1 MIEDNEEAE
10 YGYRSY
16 GETEKEGQTDK
27 VRWVYFRC
35 WDAGV
40 RLSRRS
46 TSLATFASPTIRVS
60 ISHMRAANYIR
71 SNLIPSIPQLPLF
84 SFLSFESIA
93 WIQRATIWFRELR
106 NNLSIVITNDFS
118 PKERNFDFYVSIST
132 SMSNLD
138 TYIPK
143 SFSCSKC
150 KWISLET
157 LTSSRQSHLADCHTS
172 HAARINEHRQS
183 VPNENEFHF

>member
-71 SNLIPSIPQLPLF
+71 SNLI
-84 SFLSFESIA
+84 SFDTATSFVFLLIFRINCLDSTSDDLI
-93 WIQRATIWFRELR
+93 RELR

>member
-1 MIEDNEEAE
+1 MHDLFWKVTLPEDRPPKRMKPRSLVIEDNEEAE

-60 ISHMRAANYIR
+60 ISHMRAANCIR
-71 SNLIPSIPQLPLF
+71 SNLIPSIPELPLF
-84 SFLSFESIA
+84 SLLSFESTRWTMMDSMSGDLI
-93 WIQRATIWFRELR
+93 RELR
-106 NNLSIVITNDFS
+106 NSLL
-118 PKERNFDFYVSIST
+118 IS
-132 SMSNLD
+132 
-138 TYIPK
+138 
-143 SFSCSKC
+143 
-150 KWISLET
+150 
-157 LTSSRQSHLADCHTS
+157 
-172 HAARINEHRQS
+172 
-183 VPNENEFHF
+183 